1 MTLNPAPSE
10 SPDAAADAAA
20 LDWLVRRKDRPD
32 PATEAAIS
40 APRLA
45 WPRQGMR
52 SPCPLGCRL
61 VDAGRRA
68 GQRARRAARALD
80 AAPAQSSGAPAA
92 SRAAGSP
99 PAPRRRP
106 GWRLATAALAVCAAL
121 LWTVFALLPAAPQYR
136 AQYATAP
143 GEQQEI
149 RLPDG
154 SRLILDSSTRVE
166 IAFYPKRREVT
177 RWPRS
182 RAMFEVQPDAVRPF
196 DVVSDQ
202 VRVTVV
208 GTRFNVRHTPSVP
221 GYAGLQVE
229 VAAGHVRVAPEH
241 PAGWWQFWLPD
252 SRRYRADLIA
262 GQRLAVSAAGVPG
275 RVTPID
281 AAAVAPWL
289 DHRLAFDNA
298 TLAQVLAEFGR
309 YGHPAPAL
317 SDPGVAALRLTGTFD
332 SRNPAGFYRV
342 LPQALPVR
350 VDTRND
356 PPTLEPAR

>member
-32 PATEAAIS
+32 PATEAAFRAWLAASPGHAQAYARWDADWSMLDAVPDS
-40 APRLA
+40 A
-45 WPRQGMR
+45 
-52 SPCPLGCRL
+52 
-61 VDAGRRA
+61 
-68 GQRARRAARALD
+68 RAALRTLD
-80 AAPAQSSGAPAA
+80 AAPAQSGAPAA

-177 RWPRS
+177 MAEGQ
-182 RAMFEVQPDAVRPF
+182 AMFEVQPDAVRPF